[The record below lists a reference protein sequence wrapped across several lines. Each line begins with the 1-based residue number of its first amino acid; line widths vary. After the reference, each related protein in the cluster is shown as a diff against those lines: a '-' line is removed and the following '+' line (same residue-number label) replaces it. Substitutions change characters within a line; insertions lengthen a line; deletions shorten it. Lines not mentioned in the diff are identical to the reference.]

1 MSPAVTSIVNGSKI
15 WCLPAYTTILSQT
28 FSPNG
33 DYLAVGN
40 DRGRIAIFRVDDLV
54 SAGRDNSETEVDKL
68 SCLFYFD
75 VHNGDD
81 STSFSSVDSVNTL
94 STTKAFL
101 IAGISSTN
109 SARILAWN
117 W

>member
-1 MSPAVTSIVNGSKI
+1 
-15 WCLPAYTTILSQT
+15 
-28 FSPNG
+28 
-33 DYLAVGN
+33 
-40 DRGRIAIFRVDDLV
+40 
-54 SAGRDNSETEVDKL
+54 
-68 SCLFYFD
+68 
-75 VHNGDD
+75 
-81 STSFSSVDSVNTL
+81 L